1 MGATA
6 LVGRYG
12 AETITRP
19 CFFLIYLLTSYSMPS
34 QTKQLMNIYTLLYN
48 AFGSRN
54 WWPADTA
61 EEVIFGAILTQST
74 TWKNVEQAISAL
86 KEQKKLSFR
95 AVAALDERRL
105 AEIIRPAR
113 FLNQKARALKAF
125 ADYFGNH
132 YRFRIKNMKKREL
145 WALREELLGLYRIG
159 PETADSIL
167 LYALEKPIFVIDVYT
182 KRIFSRHGL
191 FHMENSYD
199 DYQQFFMQYLPHD
212 TALFNEYH
220 ALLVHLGN
228 QFCKPTPRC
237 NLCPLRRLGRIC

>member
-1 MGATA
+1 
-6 LVGRYG
+6 
-12 AETITRP
+12 
-19 CFFLIYLLTSYSMPS
+19 MPS

-145 WALREELLGLYRIG
+145 WALREVLIPLKVS
-159 PETADSIL
+159 TC
-167 LYALEKPIFVIDVYT
+167 YAPKFPPVPVQ
-182 KRIFSRHGL
+182 S
-191 FHMENSYD
+191 FHLIQSNVSTD
-199 DYQQFFMQYLPHD
+199 
-212 TALFNEYH
+212 
-220 ALLVHLGN
+220 
-228 QFCKPTPRC
+228 
-237 NLCPLRRLGRIC
+237 RRSEATV